1 MTENE
6 ILTLLITPLSIE
18 KSIFV
23 YLTKMINDWEY
34 EKNDICRVYDG
45 QSAHGLLAIRHA
57 R

>member
-6 ILTLLITPLSIE
+6 ILTLQITPLSIG

-23 YLTKMINDWEY
+23 CLIKMINDWEY
-34 EKNDICRVYDG
+34 EKNDICWGDGG
-45 QSAHGLLAIRHA
+45 QSAYGLLAIRHA